1 MSFQQNI
8 NRLGKLVPVY
18 VISFLGAVTSFF
30 QLFYEEDPMYA
41 RWAIIVIVG
50 ISVILTLVIETVVLK
65 RKKIIQ
71 IIIAVISGA
80 LWIFFINLRF
90 FDFENILELT
100 IQFVTTI
107 YTFLIALFSQYLTE
121 DAGGN

>member
-1 MSFQQNI
+1 MSFEENVK
-8 NRLGKLVPVY
+8 RLGKLVPVY
-18 VISFLGAVTSFF
+18 VISFLGAVSSFF
-30 QLFYEEDPMYA
+30 QLFYDEDPIYA
-41 RWAIIVIVG
+41 RWAILVIVI
-50 ISVILTLVIETVVLK
+50 ISIVLTLIIEIAILH
-65 RKKIIQ
+65 RKKVIQ
-71 IIIAVISGA
+71 IILAAISGG

-121 DAGGN
+121 D